1 MTTLKTIAA
10 TALIAVGGTVA
21 AFTGL
26 HLGQSPAD
34 AATQAQP
41 TKAETT
47 YSVTMTAKDIAKL
60 AALMNG
66 QQTKAAAQSQG
77 PRQEPDPRE
86 AAGAPASSRRRTG
99 PALTAGP
106 TATPMAAPATRTRAP
121 RTTTGTVTVAA
132 AARRITAAAPTTAP
146 AAATD
151 GEASDVRAPA
161 DGRRPWRL
169 QPCGI

>member
-41 TKAETT
+41 TKAQTT
-47 YSVTMTAKDIAKL
+47 YSVTMTAQDIAKL

-66 QQTKAAAQSQG
+66 QQTKAAAQVKAHDRSRTHQK
-77 PRQEPDPRE
+77 RQVHQKQQTTHR
-86 AAGAPASSRRRTG
+86 ASTHSS
-99 PALTAGP
+99 
-106 TATPMAAPATRTRAP
+106 
-121 RTTTGTVTVAA
+121 
-132 AARRITAAAPTTAP
+132 
-146 AAATD
+146 TD
-151 GEASDVRAPA
+151 GGTSYAHQSTSHYYGDGHSSCGGTTHHSGGSDHGSGGC
-161 DGRRPWRL
+161 D
-169 QPCGI
+169 